1 MSTTPPPPPVQ
12 AQDELIKT
20 IKALIV
26 KGDAATKK
34 AEDFYIAAGQH
45 LKTLKAQ
52 HTGSWDEWEKLLKE
66 KCGIGKSR
74 ASELMRIADATT
86 TVEQVRA
93 DTARRVMRHGRSS
106 PLANGEHRSTA
117 TAERAVALVITPAE
131 AERRIVVLDIADQ
144 TATKPSSLTPTST
157 TAPIEAEKRTPAVE
171 PIAEQPIAEGKPK
184 LLTRKGRLADA
195 RERATAIG
203 NRYGIEE
210 CRWLLEMINND
221 QHVLNALGSL
231 VDPDRDED
239 DDETEVTPTDQTA
252 CDPQDAKSWK
262 VIAIAK
268 DGKRYGNGVRLTT
281 EEEVDVYR
289 MIYATTNVWYDFRGE
304 RIIIATL
311 AVPTDD
317 APNVCM
323 ERTKKGK
330 IKPTLVFMHGTCHL
344 LGWYDLADGPPPACD
359 VTIGDDVEP
368 LDPDPITAS
377 AEARK
382 LEAEAAEALAGNDP
396 GPIPAALDRT
406 VPA

>member
-184 LLTRKGRLADA
+184 PRTRKGRLANA
-195 RERATAIG
+195 KERATAIVDRLG
-203 NRYGIEE
+203 AETS
-210 CRWLLEMINND
+210 RWLLET
-221 QHVLNALGSL
+221 
-231 VDPDRDED
+231 R
-239 DDETEVTPTDQTA
+239 
-252 CDPQDAKSWK
+252 
-262 VIAIAK
+262 
-268 DGKRYGNGVRLTT
+268 R
-281 EEEVDVYR
+281 
-289 MIYATTNVWYDFRGE
+289 
-304 RIIIATL
+304 
-311 AVPTDD
+311 
-317 APNVCM
+317 
-323 ERTKKGK
+323 
-330 IKPTLVFMHGTCHL
+330 
-344 LGWYDLADGPPPACD
+344 PAR
-359 VTIGDDVEP
+359 
-368 LDPDPITAS
+368 AQR
-377 AEARK
+377 ARFS
-382 LEAEAAEALAGNDP
+382 GRP
-396 GPIPAALDRT
+396 RSG
-406 VPA
+406 